1 MANNNKKNK
10 DDNFLLYIP
19 NKKHQF
25 WEVRNGKVF
34 LIFDHNKAAEK
45 LVRWLVKKPNISEVE
60 LDEMGSKVWLYIDGK
75 SSVYEIGK
83 KLVEEFKGL
92 KITRAS
98 MSFNV
103 TLFMQTPLIRDLV
116 KEKGVGVLP
125 VTVIDGNIVKQQGYP
140 KFTELSKWLKE

>member
-34 LIFDHNKAAEK
+34 LIFHHNKAAEK
-45 LVRWLVKKPNISEVE
+45 LVRWLVKKPNISDVE

-83 KLVEEFKGL
+83 KLVEEFGEKIEPVYDRLIMFLRYINKKGW
-92 KITRAS
+92 I
-98 MSFNV
+98 SFARGD
-103 TLFMQTPLIRDLV
+103 Q
-116 KEKGVGVLP
+116 KEE
-125 VTVIDGNIVKQQGYP
+125 D
-140 KFTELSKWLKE
+140 